1 MENKEKYT
9 LLDMTVIE
17 FDDTDVIVTSIP
29 VETEEDELPWASHSN
44 T

>member
-17 FDDTDVIVTSIP
+17 FESADVIVTSVDLEDNEIP
-29 VETEEDELPWASHSN
+29 AVSYSN
-44 T
+44 P